1 MNRYVTL
8 LKREYWEH
16 RGGFLWA
23 PVWTAAA
30 LLLMTVIG
38 MGVASWHANR
48 TFDGEIRIGVPL
60 QKLLSEI
67 PPDEMAKLGLGY
79 EAGLGGFWLVM
90 QIVLFFVLFFYLLG
104 ALYDDRRDRSIL
116 FWKSLPVSDTDT
128 VLSKVAVAAIGA
140 PLLAWAVTVVLHFGF
155 LAVLGLFV
163 LAHGLSP
170 MELVWGPAEPLAL
183 AVKLLAIVPVNAL
196 WAMPA
201 IGWLLLVS
209 AFARSKPFLWAV
221 ALPVAL
227 GVAINTFELLE
238 AIRVPD
244 TWYWQHVVARILT
257 SLVPASWFGQA
268 FIERAKQTD
277 PNGPGPEMLIDWSVI
292 GGALGSM
299 ELWIGVVAG
308 VAMIAAAIHFRRTR
322 ELAD

>member
-23 PVWTAAA
+23 PVWTAVA
-30 LLLMTVIG
+30 LLVMSLIG

-48 TFDGEIRIGVPL
+48 TFDGEIKIGVPL
-60 QKLLSEI
+60 QKLLSEV

-104 ALYDDRRDRSIL
+104 SLYDDRRDRSIL
-116 FWKSLPVSDTDT
+116 FWKSLPVSDTET
-128 VLSKVAVAAIGA
+128 VLTKVAVAAIGA
-140 PLLAWAVTVVLHFGF
+140 PLLAWAVTVLMHLGF

-163 LAHGLSP
+163 LGHGLSP

-183 AVKLLAIVPVNAL
+183 AAKLLAIVPVNAL

-268 FIERAKQTD
+268 FIERAEQVD
-277 PNGPGPEMLIDWSVI
+277 ANGPGPEMLVDWSVI

-308 VAMIAAAIHFRRTR
+308 AAMIAAAVHFRRTR

>member
-23 PVWTAAA
+23 PVWTAVA
-30 LLLMTVIG
+30 LLAMSLIG
-38 MGVASWHANR
+38 MGVATWHANR

-60 QKLLSEI
+60 MKLISEV
-67 PPDEMAKLGLGY
+67 PPEEMAKLGLGY
-79 EAGLGGFWLVM
+79 EAALSSYWMIL
-90 QIVLFFVLFFYLLG
+90 QAVLFFVLFFYLLG

-116 FWKSLPVSDTDT
+116 FWKSLPVSDTET
-128 VLSKVAVAAIGA
+128 VLAKVAVAAIGA
-140 PLLAWAVTVVLHFGF
+140 PLLAWAVTVVLHLGF
-155 LAVLGLFV
+155 IGLLAAFV
-163 LAHGLSP
+163 ALHGMSA
-170 MELVWGPAEPLAL
+170 MDLVIGPAEPLSIAL
-183 AVKLLAIVPVNAL
+183 KLLATVPVNAL

-221 ALPVAL
+221 ALPVAI
-227 GVAINTFELLE
+227 GIAINTFELLD
-238 AIRVPD
+238 ALRVPD

-257 SLVPASWFGQA
+257 SLVPTSWFVEA
-268 FIERAKQTD
+268 FIERIQHAD
-277 PNGPGPEMLIDWSVI
+277 NGGARPEVLLDWSMI
-292 GGALGSM
+292 GSALGSAG
-299 ELWIGVVAG
+299 LWIGVVAG
-308 VAMIAAAIHFRRTR
+308 AAMVAAAIHFRRRR

>member
-23 PVWTAAA
+23 PVWAVVA
-30 LLLMTVIG
+30 LLAMSLIG
-38 MGVASWHANR
+38 MGVTSWHANR

-67 PPDEMAKLGLGY
+67 PPHEMAKLGLGY

-116 FWKSLPVSDTDT
+116 FWKSLPVSDTET

-140 PLLAWAVTVVLHFGF
+140 PLLAWAATVVLHLLF
-155 LAVLGLFV
+155 LGMLGVFV
-163 LAHGLSP
+163 FAHGLSP

-183 AVKLLAIVPVNAL
+183 AAKMLALVPVNAL
-196 WAMPA
+196 WALPA

-227 GVAINTFELLE
+227 AVAINTFELLE
-238 AIRVPD
+238 ALRIPD
-244 TWYWQHVVARILT
+244 TWFWQHVVGRILT
-257 SLVPASWFGQA
+257 SLVPLSWFANA
-268 FIERAKQTD
+268 FIERAEQAD
-277 PNGPGPEMLIDWSVI
+277 MNGPGPEMLVDWSVI
-292 GGALGSM
+292 GGVLASP

-308 VAMIAAAIHFRRTR
+308 TAMIAASIHFRRRR

>member
-23 PVWTAAA
+23 PVWAAA
-30 LLLMTVIG
+30 AMLLMTVIG

-60 QKLLSEI
+60 QKLLSEV
-67 PPDEMAKLGLGY
+67 PPGDMAKLGLGY
-79 EAGLGGFWLVM
+79 EAGLGGFWMVM

-116 FWKSLPVSDTDT
+116 FWKSLPVSDIDT

-140 PLLAWAVTVVLHFGF
+140 PLLAWAVTVVLQLGF

-183 AVKLLAIVPVNAL
+183 ALKMLAIVPVNAL

-221 ALPVAL
+221 ALPVAV

-257 SLVPASWFGQA
+257 SLVPVSWFGMA
-268 FIERAKQTD
+268 FIERAEKAD
-277 PNGPGPEMLIDWSVI
+277 ANGPGPEMLVDWSVI
-292 GGALGSM
+292 GSALGSM

-308 VAMIAAAIHFRRTR
+308 AAMIAAAMHFRRTR